1 MYFPGEKEPAGI
13 CGARFLVFEM
23 SEDGIGLLL
32 GLERFSVYMVRYR
45 ALSVHL
51 NFGTNLSTYCVHTPL
66 ETSLHYSKHFSTSM
80 GNETLKSAVLER
92 DNSFNL
98 VEHLASPVLP
108 FQARSS
114 GHFRETTPNLSGRL
128 CFVSRLAITCGA
140 SPPKMM
146 EHEEIPIGLYLQ
158 VLLGWMGSISKYN
171 RAIFSQH
178 ATTEGRFMY
187 SNSYTNF
194 W

>member
-1 MYFPGEKEPAGI
+1 
-13 CGARFLVFEM
+13 
-23 SEDGIGLLL
+23 
-32 GLERFSVYMVRYR
+32 
-45 ALSVHL
+45 
-51 NFGTNLSTYCVHTPL
+51 
-66 ETSLHYSKHFSTSM
+66 M

-92 DNSFNL
+92 TAPLNL

-114 GHFRETTPNLSGRL
+114 GHFRETTPNLSGRV

-146 EHEEIPIGLYLQ
+146 EHEEIPIGLYLPS
-158 VLLGWMGSISKYN
+158 GMGSISKYN
-171 RAIFSQH
+171 RAIFWQH

-187 SNSYTNF
+187 SNKRGVLGVYQCLKKNHKGGDSNIYLKNKQS
-194 W
+194 